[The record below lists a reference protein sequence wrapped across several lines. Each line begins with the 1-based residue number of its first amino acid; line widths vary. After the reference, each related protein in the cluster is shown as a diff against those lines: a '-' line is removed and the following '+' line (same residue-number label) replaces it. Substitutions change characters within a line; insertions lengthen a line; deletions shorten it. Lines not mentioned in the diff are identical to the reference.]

1 MSQVSGGYTTTG
13 SSSATST
20 EGPSIGELFSHVTED
35 LSTLMRQEVALA
47 KAEATQSA
55 KKAGKGAGMLAGAGV
70 AGFFV
75 LMFLSVAAWWGLG
88 TAIGNRGW
96 SGVIV
101 AVVCSASVTARAATW
116 AASLALWLISRI
128 DAPICSA
135 PAATVATLRLTSS
148 AAAATTPDCAEVSS
162 AEAEI

>member
-1 MSQVSGGYTTTG
+1 MSQVSGGYTSTG

-20 EGPSIGELFSHVTED
+20 DGPSIGELFSHVTED
-35 LSTLMRQEVALA
+35 ISTLMRQEVALA

-101 AVVCSASVTARAATW
+101 AVVWAIVAAILASVGRKQLKQVEGLPQTAETVKQAPN
-116 AASLALWLISRI
+116 ALKGQEELNR
-128 DAPICSA
+128 
-135 PAATVATLRLTSS
+135 
-148 AAAATTPDCAEVSS
+148 
-162 AEAEI
+162 